1 MKILWLTN
9 IPSPYRVNFFNKL
22 GQKCKLTV
30 LFEKEASSERDKS
43 WKNFQANYFTAVFL
57 KGKDFGVAEA
67 ICPSVI
73 KYLNKQYDH
82 IVVTNYSDPTG
93 MIAIIYM
100 KLRGIAYEI
109 EGDGAFPNKSSFLKF
124 YIKKFFLSGAKLYF
138 STAKLHDEYYMLNG
152 VQKEKIVRYP
162 FTSVA
167 EQDILDNPITLE
179 EKQEIR
185 TRLNIIEKYMILA
198 VGQFI
203 PRKGYDTLIKATAYL
218 DADFGVYIIGG
229 DVPEEYILM
238 SEKLNCKNIYFIGFK
253 NPDELNEY
261 YKAADIFVHPTR
273 EDIWGLVVNE
283 AMAKGVPV
291 ITTDRCVAGME
302 LLTEQTGA
310 IIPPNN
316 EKLLGE
322 TIKSVI
328 NQKKD
333 ETEILLKI
341 RQYTLE
347 KMVEKHLAVW
357 EGESGN
363 REDLE
368 WGK

>member
-9 IPSPYRVNFFNKL
+9 IPSPYRVEFFNKL

-30 LFEKEASSERDKS
+30 LFEKGASSERDES
-43 WKNFQANYFTAVFL
+43 WKNFQANSFEAVFL
-57 KGKDFGVAEA
+57 KGKNFGVAEA

-73 KYLNKQYDH
+73 RYLNKQYNH

-109 EGDGAFPNKSSFLKF
+109 EGDGAFPDKSSFLKLH
-124 YIKKFFLSGAKLYF
+124 IKKFLLAGAKFCF
-138 STAKLHDEYYMLNG
+138 STAELHDEYYIMNG

-167 EQDILDNPITLE
+167 EKDVLKEPVTLE
-179 EKQEIR
+179 KKQEIR
-185 TRLNIIEKYMILA
+185 TRLNITEKYMILA

-203 PRKGYDTLIKATAYL
+203 PRKGYDTLIKAAVYL
-218 DADFGVYIIGG
+218 NDDFGVYIVGG
-229 DVPEEYILM
+229 DAPEEYILLR
-238 SEKLNCKNIYFIGFK
+238 EKVKCRNVHFIGFK
-253 NPDELNEY
+253 KIDELNKY

-273 EDIWGLVVNE
+273 EDIWGLVINE
-283 AMAKGVPV
+283 AMAKGLPV
-291 ITTDRCVAGME
+291 ITTDHCIAGME
-302 LLTEQTGA
+302 LLTERTGA

-322 TIKSVI
+322 AIKLMI
-328 NQKKD
+328 NNKKNV
-333 ETEILLKI
+333 TEILLKI

-347 KMVEKHLAVW
+347 KMVEKHLVVW
-357 EGESGN
+357 RDKSGI
-363 REDLE
+363 REALE
-368 WGK
+368 WKK